1 MKARL
6 VAKLGTNGLLGVSRG
21 VSWGYKTFCL
31 QYIDPHQKA
40 LPQKKP
46 RVAVES
52 KDMDAEEAQA
62 LMEDGG
68 KEDEE
73 GQQEMGRVMF
83 IRNEREWQQC
93 WEVALKEDDNEL
105 EVDIVELKPEDVLPD
120 LPDSETPGRAHTCY
134 GGVGDLVT
142 AFESELKPEDKS
154 DGTNRRGDTE
164 EMTSGWTDDE
174 QDVGDDG
181 PGTSPDVELSNRNM
195 LRHADMG
202 MEKDAESRPLAGT
215 HASADN
221 AGPGSDRST
230 RLGVDDGH
238 RMARGVRGWVE
249 GIEGS
254 TPATSSRN
262 SVARS
267 SSVGTEQAR
276 QELIDLDQ
284 DVG

>member
-21 VSWGYKTFCL
+21 VSWDHKTFCL

-40 LPQKKP
+40 LPEKKP
-46 RVAVES
+46 KVAVES
-52 KDMDAEEAQA
+52 RDMDAEEAQA
-62 LMEDGG
+62 LKEEEGQ
-68 KEDEE
+68 EDEE
-73 GQQEMGRVMF
+73 GQQEMGRVML

-93 WEVALKEDDNEL
+93 WEVALKEEDNEL

-120 LPDSETPGRAHTCY
+120 LPETPRRAHTSY
-134 GGVGDLVT
+134 GGIGDLVT

-154 DGTNRRGDTE
+154 DGTNPRGDTE
-164 EMTSGWTDDE
+164 EMTSGWTEDE
-174 QDVGDDG
+174 QDAGDDG

-202 MEKDAESRPLAGT
+202 MERDAEFRPRAGT

-221 AGPGSDRST
+221 ARPGSDRSI

-238 RMARGVRGWVE
+238 HMARGVQGAWVE
-249 GIEGS
+249 GIEES

>member
-46 RVAVES
+46 RVAVAS

-62 LMEDGG
+62 LKEEEGQ
-68 KEDEE
+68 EDEE
-73 GQQEMGRVMF
+73 GQQEMGRVML

-93 WEVALKEDDNEL
+93 WEVALKEEDNEL

-120 LPDSETPGRAHTCY
+120 LPETPRRAHTSY
-134 GGVGDLVT
+134 GGIGDLVT

-202 MEKDAESRPLAGT
+202 MERDAEFRPRAGT

-221 AGPGSDRST
+221 ARPGSDRSI

-238 RMARGVRGWVE
+238 HMARGVQGAWVE
-249 GIEGS
+249 GIEES